1 VVRQQQMLTYTDAA
15 RIVAECVA
23 QANERSSAI
32 SVAVVDA
39 GGFVR
44 QVQRMDGAG
53 LQTPQ
58 IAELK
63 ARTAALAR
71 TASGSLEKGLAA
83 NHGLV
88 AMPSR
93 LPLRGGVPI
102 FADGE
107 CVQSDQDE
115 ELALLA
121 LATLATDQPSRA
133 RPDDEHQI

>member
-1 VVRQQQMLTYTDAA
+1 VRQQQVLTHTDAA
-15 RIVAECVA
+15 RMVAECVA
-23 QANERSSAI
+23 AADARSFAI

-39 GGFVR
+39 GGFVW
-44 QVQRMDGAG
+44 QVRRMDGAG
-53 LQTPQ
+53 LQTPE

-71 TASGSLEKGLAA
+71 TATGSLEKGLAVSP
-83 NHGLV
+83 GLAAV
-88 AMPSR
+88 PSR

-107 CVQSDQDE
+107 CIGGIGVSGVKSSQDE

-121 LATLATDQPSRA
+121 LASLTTG
-133 RPDDEHQI
+133 